1 MAEGSRTLL
10 IAGSR
15 EGIRRAAGELEAF
28 AAANQLPA
36 AVIWPFQVVLD
47 EMLSNIVHHGY
58 EGRPGGRIEVELRLE
73 GGVLQL
79 TVLDDAPP
87 FDPLEAPE
95 PDTTLPVEQRPLG
108 GLGIFLVR
116 KLMDEVQYERR
127 DGRNRVACRKRIP
140 A

>member
-1 MAEGSRTLL
+1 
-10 IAGSR
+10 
-15 EGIRRAAGELEAF
+15 
-28 AAANQLPA
+28 
-36 AVIWPFQVVLD
+36 
-47 EMLSNIVHHGY
+47 
-58 EGRPGGRIEVELRLE
+58 
-73 GGVLQL
+73 VLQL